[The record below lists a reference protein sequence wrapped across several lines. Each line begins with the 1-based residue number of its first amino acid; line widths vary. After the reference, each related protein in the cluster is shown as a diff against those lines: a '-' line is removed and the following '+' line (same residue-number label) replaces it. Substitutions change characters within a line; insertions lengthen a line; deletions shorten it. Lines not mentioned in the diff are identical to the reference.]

1 MGQLETI
8 LKKIT
13 DWDEAG
19 QRIAQWQSHG
29 ESIVFTNGCF
39 DIVHRGHVEY
49 LAKAADLGHR
59 LVIGLNT
66 DKSVSRLKGA
76 FRPLVDEESRAI
88 LLAGLQFVDIVVY
101 FEEDTPYELIKKLQP
116 DVLVKGADYRAED
129 IVGYDVVTGRGGR
142 VETISFVEGFS
153 TTLLVQKLKESL

>member
-1 MGQLETI
+1 MGHLETI
-8 LKKIT
+8 RKKIT
-13 DWDEAG
+13 AWDEAG
-19 QRIAQWQSHG
+19 QKVAEWQRRG

-49 LAKAADLGHR
+49 LAKASDLGQR
-59 LVIGLNT
+59 FVIGLNT
-66 DKSVSRLKGA
+66 DASVSRLKGPS
-76 FRPLVDEESRAI
+76 RPLVDEESRAI
-88 LLAGLQFVDIVVY
+88 LLAALQFVHMVVY
-101 FEEDTPYELIKKLQP
+101 FDEDTPYELIKKLQP